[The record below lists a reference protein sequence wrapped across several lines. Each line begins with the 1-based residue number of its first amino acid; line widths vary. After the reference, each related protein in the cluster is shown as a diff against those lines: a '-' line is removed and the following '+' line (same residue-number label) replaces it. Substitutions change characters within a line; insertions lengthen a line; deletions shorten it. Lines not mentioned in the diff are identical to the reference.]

1 MKIFSL
7 SLRNLKEIY
16 RDPISILL
24 GLGMPVALLILF
36 SSINKKVPLEIFSP
50 QSLTPG
56 IIIFCFAFLIM
67 FSAILLAKDRQTAFL
82 TRLFTTPLKSTDF
95 IFSYTLPFLPLSL
108 FQISICLIV
117 GLILGAVFKNLILAC
132 LIFLL
137 VALICVSIGMI
148 LGTFLT
154 VNQVSG
160 VGSVL
165 ITAIAL
171 FSGAWMDLKMIGGF
185 FETLG
190 YALPFAHAVDASKG
204 LLLGTGFSK
213 VLTDFYIILF
223 YAIVLFI
230 FAILSFRLRMKKT

>member
-16 RDPISILL
+16 RDPVSMLL

-36 SSINKKVPLEIFSP
+36 SSIYRKVPLEIFSP

-82 TRLFTTPLKSTDF
+82 TRLFTTPLKSRDF
-95 IFSYTLPFLPLSL
+95 IFSYTLPFFPLSL
-108 FQISICLIV
+108 FQITICLIV
-117 GLILGAVFKNLILAC
+117 GFILGAVFKNLILAY

-154 VNQVSG
+154 LNQVSG
-160 VGSVL
+160 VGSL
-165 ITAIAL
+165 IITAIAL
-171 FSGAWMDLKMIGGF
+171 LSGAWMDLKMVGGF

-190 YALPFAHAVDASKG
+190 YALPFAHAVDASKK
-204 LLLGTGFSK
+204 LFLGSAFSV
-213 VLTDFYIILF
+213 VLTDFYIILL
-223 YAIVLFI
+223 YAIALFI

>member
-67 FSAILLAKDRQTAFL
+67 FSAILLAKDRQTEFL

-204 LLLGTGFSK
+204 LLLGTEFSK

>member
-1 MKIFSL
+1 M
-7 SLRNLKEIY
+7 
-16 RDPISILL
+16 LL

-82 TRLFTTPLKSTDF
+82 TRLFTAPLKSRDF
-95 IFSYTLPFLPLSL
+95 IFSYTLPFFPLSL
-108 FQISICLIV
+108 FQITICLIV
-117 GLILGAVFKNLILAC
+117 GLILGAVFKNLILAY

-160 VGSVL
+160 VGSLL

-171 FSGAWMDLKMIGGF
+171 LSGAWMDLKMVGGF
-185 FETLG
+185 FETLS
-190 YALPFAHAVDASKG
+190 YALPFAHAVDASKK
-204 LLLGTGFSK
+204 LLLGSAFSV

-223 YAIVLFI
+223 YAIGLFI

>member
-16 RDPISILL
+16 RDPVSMLL

-82 TRLFTTPLKSTDF
+82 TRLFTAPLKSRDF
-95 IFSYTLPFLPLSL
+95 IFSYTLPFFPLSL
-108 FQISICLIV
+108 FQITICLIV
-117 GLILGAVFKNLILAC
+117 GLILGAVFKNLILAY

-160 VGSVL
+160 VGSLL

-171 FSGAWMDLKMIGGF
+171 LSGAWMDLKMVGGF
-185 FETLG
+185 FETLS
-190 YALPFAHAVDASKG
+190 YALPFAHAVDASKK
-204 LLLGTGFSK
+204 LLLGSAFSV

-223 YAIVLFI
+223 YAIGLFI